1 MTISRLFSPCVFGH
15 GHTIR
20 TRDEDGHLALQCEDC
35 GDTIRIFEQPVIKG
49 PKHSQ
54 ALVEGAPMIKA
65 QRAFIPRERSFPR
78 SA

>member
-20 TRDEDGHLALQCEDC
+20 TRDEDGHLALECETC
-35 GDTIRIFEQPVIKG
+35 GVTIRLFEQPVIKG
-49 PKHSQ
+49 PKHSP
-54 ALVEGAPMIKA
+54 ALVEGTPMIKA
-65 QRAFIPRERSFPR
+65 RPAFGRELSYPR

>member
-20 TRDEDGHLALQCEDC
+20 TRDEDGHLALQCEAC
-35 GDTIRIFEQPVIKG
+35 GDTIKLFEEPAIRG
-49 PKHSQ
+49 PKHD
-54 ALVEGAPMIKA
+54 AARVAGAPMISAKRV
-65 QRAFIPRERSFPR
+65 QTRDRLYPR